1 MIIDT
6 LDHAFLYKNIEP
18 QIAAGLALLEEDY
31 VRTAAEGR
39 YEVQG
44 DDLFFIVQEY
54 ATSPFEQGRLEIH
67 HKYLDIQFIASGRE
81 CIGYAPLEGLAEL
94 EPYSDSK
101 DIAFCSSNRP
111 VSRVVLETGMFAVF
125 FPQEPHMP
133 GRQVSDKPELVKK
146 IVIKI
151 RIK

>member
-44 DDLFFIVQEY
+44 EDLFFIVQEY
-54 ATSPFEQGRLEIH
+54 ATAPFEQGRLEIH
-67 HKYLDIQFIASGRE
+67 QKYLDIQFIASGRE

-94 EPYSDSK
+94 ESYSDSK
-101 DIAFCSSNRP
+101 DIAFYSSNRP
-111 VSRVVLETGMFAVF
+111 VSRLVLETGMFAVF

-133 GRQVSDKPELVKK
+133 GRQVSDKPEPVKK

-151 RIK
+151 RME